1 MDLKWFHSPV
11 KILGIHFSYN
21 IKANN
26 ELNFDKKIQKLQTK
40 LDMSSSRDL
49 TIFGRA
55 MLIKTLG
62 ISQLIYLV
70 SNLDAPKE
78 IVEIVRTKS
87 FKFLWKN
94 KKDKIKRSGLYQDS
108 DNGGIR
114 MIDFD
119 IMLKALKLTWIP
131 RLLRTSDNS
140 NWCIIPKHYFK
151 RMGGLNF
158 LLRCNYDT
166 NFFNDLPLFYKKILE
181 FFNDLKTLYSYDQ
194 KQELILFNNKD
205 ILVDGKPFFLS
216 EWFRKSILSI
226 NELLNETGNV
236 LTLQEFCDKYSCE
249 SNFLQYY
256 QVVSAI
262 PKHLWSLAKCSD
274 TINRSFFT
282 QNDNIFFLSESTQ
295 INLYKA
301 KSKDF
306 YNLFNLKT
314 HTEDQTGPKRW
325 SEKLSLNKD
334 LWTRI
339 FKSLKNICK
348 ETKLKEF
355 QFKTI
360 HRTIATKKELF
371 RFGIKTDDECLYCG
385 NKDSIEHSF
394 IECAF
399 TKLFTQNVLN
409 WFNRVNEC
417 QISPTTEETLFG
429 ITASSLDSTIIR
441 KFNYTALFM
450 RHYIYS
456 SKLNSLAISIQDFI
470 SKLLIKYDL
479 ENFSL
484 MG

>member
-1 MDLKWFHSPV
+1 MLKKTKALWLGKWKNNRNKPLDLKWFHSPV
-11 KILGIHFSYN
+11 KILGIYFSYN

-40 LDMSSSRDL
+40 LDMWNSRDL

-55 MLIKTLG
+55 MSIKTLG
-62 ISQLIYLV
+62 ISQLIYSA
-70 SNLDAPKE
+70 SNLDAPKG
-78 IVEIVRTKS
+78 IVEIVTTKY

-131 RLLRTSDNS
+131 RLWGTSDNS

-166 NFFNDLPLFYKKILE
+166 NFFNDLPLFYKKILQ
-181 FFNDLKTLYSYDQ
+181 FFNELKTLYSYDQ

-216 EWFRKSILSI
+216 EWFRKGILSI

-236 LTLQEFCDKYSCE
+236 LTFQEFRDKYSCE

-262 PKHLWSLAKCSD
+262 PKRLWSLAKCSD

-282 QNDNIFFLSESTQ
+282 QND
-295 INLYKA
+295 
-301 KSKDF
+301 
-306 YNLFNLKT
+306 
-314 HTEDQTGPKRW
+314 KRIDT
-325 SEKLSLNKD
+325 N
-334 LWTRI
+334 
-339 FKSLKNICK
+339 
-348 ETKLKEF
+348 
-355 QFKTI
+355 
-360 HRTIATKKELF
+360 
-371 RFGIKTDDECLYCG
+371 
-385 NKDSIEHSF
+385 
-394 IECAF
+394 
-399 TKLFTQNVLN
+399 
-409 WFNRVNEC
+409 
-417 QISPTTEETLFG
+417 
-429 ITASSLDSTIIR
+429 
-441 KFNYTALFM
+441 
-450 RHYIYS
+450 
-456 SKLNSLAISIQDFI
+456 
-470 SKLLIKYDL
+470 
-479 ENFSL
+479 
-484 MG
+484 